1 MDWVMTTAIV
11 MVCLVI
17 ACISFALCWEI
28 MQNDN

>member
-17 ACISFALCWEI
+17 VTISSALSWEI
-28 MQNDN
+28 MQDDN

>member
-17 ACISFALCWEI
+17 CSISFALCWEI